1 MAPLA
6 VDPQALDGAGATV
19 VSASEGLGSVVS
31 TLTTALAGCNA
42 MAGDDPAGAAF
53 GRTYNRSAS
62 KLLEAMTTT
71 RNGLCGLGDGV
82 RMSAHNYSVAEA
94 MSNVSGHGEPLPAP
108 HPAAHISAGST
119 PSAVGSG
126 ISAPAGWGWVVK
138 FIGMIWPN
146 GDSAKLRAAAAAWTN
161 AGTNFEAREITSVV
175 GPMKIVGTQQMPEG
189 PTITAAFT
197 EANRSAAG
205 ILQQCT
211 LIATQLTAYAAEID
225 TVHAA
230 ILDLLSRICDPMTG
244 LKEVWEFLTDED
256 EDEIKKIA
264 NDIRT
269 IVNQFTSEVDALRQ
283 QIATALTE
291 AKTIL
296 TTMAPYAGKRYFE
309 GVGGEVV
316 GIIEDTFWTFNPL
329 RAIVD
334 PDGFYHSVAGAI
346 TSIEPL
352 VGLDGEQSFKEGWKD
367 LGKGVTHWDEWST
380 DPFRAGG
387 ETVVDV
393 ITLVLPGG
401 LLSKLPKVGRAAA
414 DAARGLNEVHPPKLR
429 PPHPEPQPRTPAPLH
444 GKPAP
449 AHDQLRS
456 EPPKGGRPAP
466 APKPK
471 PAPAPHGPAPHGPT
485 ESKVPSAEK
494 PAPGAAP
501 KPPVEPAPSR
511 PGHEPASGEPLPGPA
526 PSAPLP
532 ASASHPAPDAAHTA
546 APVPH
551 PPGAGHPH
559 EPPGHGGERGDH
571 PSQPPHDSASGRP
584 GEGNGPHEPH
594 PPGDDPAQGVAP
606 PGGPEF
612 TFDNPLDHMSPEL
625 RALSEQHFN
634 GSGRTVIGPF
644 SPPGGGLPYT
654 EVAQDLKASYFDIG
668 DAWDA
673 ATPAERLAANQHL
686 LDLAIANRDTIALS
700 VPFDMVDA
708 DSFTAAEI
716 RYLELHGYRQIDDTT
731 WIPSAGKVEK

>member
-1 MAPLA
+1 MARLA

-19 VSASEGLGSVVS
+19 VSAGEGLGSVVS

-53 GRTYNRSAS
+53 GRSYNGSAS

-71 RNGLCGLGDGV
+71 RNGLCRLGDGV
-82 RMSAHNYSVAEA
+82 RMSAHNYSLAEA
-94 MSNVSGHGEPLPAP
+94 MSNVSGHGEPLPVPQATDS
-108 HPAAHISAGST
+108 ISATST

-161 AGTNFEAREITSVV
+161 AGTNFEAREITSAV
-175 GPMKIVGTQQMPEG
+175 GPMKIVGAQQMPEG
-189 PTITAAFT
+189 PMITGAFT

-211 LIATQLTAYAAEID
+211 LIATQLTAYAAKID

-264 NDIRT
+264 N
-269 IVNQFTSEVDALRQ
+269 QFTSEVDVLRQ

-309 GVGGEVV
+309 GVGGEAV

-367 LGKGVTHWDEWST
+367 LGKGVTNWDEWST

-414 DAARGLNEVHPPKLR
+414 DAARGLKGVHPPKLR
-429 PPHPEPQPRTPAPLH
+429 PPHPEPHPRTPPPLH
-444 GKPAP
+444 GKPPP
-449 AHDQLRS
+449 AHEQPRN

-494 PAPGAAP
+494 AAPGAAP

-511 PGHEPASGEPLPGPA
+511 PGHEPPSGEHSPGPT

-532 ASASHPAPDAAHTA
+532 ASATHTAPDAAHTA

-551 PPGAGHPH
+551 
-559 EPPGHGGERGDH
+559 
-571 PSQPPHDSASGRP
+571 
-584 GEGNGPHEPH
+584 
-594 PPGDDPAQGVAP
+594 
-606 PGGPEF
+606 
-612 TFDNPLDHMSPEL
+612 L
-625 RALSEQHFN
+625 
-634 GSGRTVIGPF
+634 
-644 SPPGGGLPYT
+644 
-654 EVAQDLKASYFDIG
+654 
-668 DAWDA
+668 
-673 ATPAERLAANQHL
+673 
-686 LDLAIANRDTIALS
+686 
-700 VPFDMVDA
+700 
-708 DSFTAAEI
+708 
-716 RYLELHGYRQIDDTT
+716 
-731 WIPSAGKVEK
+731 